1 VNAALRKYLDPS
13 KTFIVRAGDFE
24 GAKKKAA
31 EEEAKKKE
39 AAKKG

>member
-1 VNAALRKYLDPS
+1 VNAALRKFLDPN